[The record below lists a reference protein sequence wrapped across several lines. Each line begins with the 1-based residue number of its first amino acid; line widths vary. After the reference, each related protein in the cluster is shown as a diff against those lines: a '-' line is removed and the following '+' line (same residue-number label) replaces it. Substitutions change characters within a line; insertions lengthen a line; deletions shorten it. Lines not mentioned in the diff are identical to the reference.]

1 MDVENL
7 IRPSFNDSEVQLIK
21 SAFNFSQKAHRNQK
35 RRSGEPYF
43 NHCYQTALKLS
54 EWHMDSATIAAGLL
68 HDVIEDANIPLG
80 NLKEE
85 FGEEVSFLV
94 DGVTK
99 ISNVKY
105 REENKENFR
114 KKITKTQT
122 ENIKKIILVLS
133 QDLRVIFIK
142 LADRLHNMKTLYALP
157 PHKQK
162 RIAFETSEIYA
173 PLAYRIGM
181 AEISGEL
188 DDLALPYIHPQ
199 EYKWLIENI
208 KERYEERQRYCEKI
222 KAVIEQILK
231 EKNIEPLKI
240 DFRAKR
246 YSSIYKKLFRLNMD
260 LEQIYDLVALRIIVK
275 TIEEC
280 YTVLGIIHQL
290 WPPLPNKIK
299 DYIAMPKPNGY
310 RSLHTTVFCVD
321 NKPTEFQIRTLEM
334 HQQAESGI
342 AAHWFYEQSKTTK
355 QYIKNQ
361 SVFADKKELAWV
373 EQLRSWQKEFSDSED
388 FLQSLKIDFFSDRIF
403 AITPKGEIVDLPA
416 GATPVDFA
424 YAIHTDLGN
433 QCAGAKVNNKIV
445 PLDYQLQS
453 GDLVEILIQKNK
465 KPSRSWLEFVK
476 TAVARKRIKAAIKA
490 SSKFSEKE
498 SAMTEFKIIADD
510 RIGLLRDI
518 ASIFANNH
526 INIQNTNTA
535 PIPNSKY
542 HLIKI
547 RCEINNK
554 EKIEKII
561 FKIKKIEEV
570 KEIEYKR
577 I

>member
-7 IRPSFNDSEVQLIK
+7 IRPSFNDSEVQLVK

-68 HDVIEDANIPLG
+68 HDVIEDANIPLE

-114 KKITKTQT
+114 KKITKTQA

-208 KERYEERQRYCEKI
+208 KERYEERQIYCEKI

-334 HQQAESGI
+334 HQQAENGI

-355 QYIKNQ
+355 HYIKNQ

-445 PLDYQLQS
+445 ALNYQLQS
-453 GDLVEILIQKNK
+453 GDLVEILVQKNK

-476 TAVARKRIKAAIKA
+476 TAVAKKRIKAAIKA